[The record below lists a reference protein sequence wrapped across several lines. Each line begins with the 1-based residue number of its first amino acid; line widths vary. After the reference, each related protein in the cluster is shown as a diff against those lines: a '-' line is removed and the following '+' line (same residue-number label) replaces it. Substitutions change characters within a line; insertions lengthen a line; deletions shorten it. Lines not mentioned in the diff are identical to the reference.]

1 MLFLVSKLF
10 LISYLPPNGSV
21 AVMGVF
27 CLLDIINDE
36 YYMDLAISMASKAM
50 GQTGIN
56 PVVGCVIT
64 NEGSIV
70 GMGAHLRRG
79 EGHAEVQAIRMA
91 GERALGG
98 VAYVTLEPCSHYG
111 KTPPCA
117 ELLITSGI
125 KRVVIAA
132 LDPNPLVAG
141 SGVERL
147 KAAGVEVTVGVLEE
161 RSRLLNEKF
170 NHYITTRRP
179 YVTLKSA
186 STLDGKL
193 ATYSGSSQ
201 WISGP
206 EARAE
211 VHTLRHQ
218 HEAIMIGVNTLLKD
232 DPSLTTRLE
241 VEAKHPI
248 PIIVD
253 AKLRTPLTAKV
264 IELSGSRTI
273 IITTDAVSEEKEKE
287 LRQLGVTVV
296 RCGSGDRV
304 DLDQAMQW
312 LGEHEISSILLEG
325 GGKLNG
331 AMLEADLIQKVIL
344 YYGMKIVGGSQ
355 APSLFDM
362 SGVELMHD
370 AYTLDGVEVAL
381 IGKDIRVSG
390 YPKRSI
396 E

>member
-1 MLFLVSKLF
+1 M
-10 LISYLPPNGSV
+10 I
-21 AVMGVF
+21 
-27 CLLDIINDE
+27 DIINDE

-79 EGHAEVQAIRMA
+79 EGHAEVQAIHMA
-91 GERALGG
+91 GQRASGG

-117 ELLITSGI
+117 ELLIHSGI
-125 KRVVIAA
+125 KKVVVAT

-141 SGVERL
+141 SGIRL
-147 KAAGVEVTVGVLEE
+147 LEQAGIDVVVGVLEE
-161 RSRLLNEKF
+161 KARKLNEKF
-170 NHYITTRRP
+170 NYYITTRRP
-179 YVTLKSA
+179 FVTLKSA
-186 STLDGKL
+186 ATLDGKL
-193 ATYSGSSQ
+193 ATKSGSSQ

-206 EARAE
+206 TARAE

-232 DPSLTTRLE
+232 NPSLTTRLD
-241 VEAKHPI
+241 VAAKQPI

-253 AKLRTPLTAKV
+253 AQLRTPVHSKV
-264 IELSGSRTI
+264 VEQSGDRVI
-273 IITTDAVSEEKEKE
+273 IVTTEAASEEKAEQ
-287 LRQLGVTVV
+287 LRQHGVMIV
-296 RCGSGDRV
+296 RCGSGKQV
-304 DLDQAMQW
+304 DLHQAMQW

-331 AMLEADLIQKVIL
+331 AMLEAGLIQKMIL
-344 YYGMKIVGGSQ
+344 YYGMKIVGGSSSP
-355 APSLFDM
+355 ALFEM
-362 SGVELMHD
+362 GGVELMQD
-370 AYTLDGVEVAL
+370 AYELESVEVEL
-381 IGKDIRVSG
+381 VGEDIRIIG
-390 YPKRSI
+390 YPKRQDD
-396 E
+396 